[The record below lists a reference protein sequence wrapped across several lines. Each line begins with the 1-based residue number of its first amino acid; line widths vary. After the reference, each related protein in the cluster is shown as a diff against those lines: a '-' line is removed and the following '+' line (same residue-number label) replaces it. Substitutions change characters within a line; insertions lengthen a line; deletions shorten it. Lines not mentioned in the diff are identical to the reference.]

1 MKARTDLYA
10 HLTFIHSVACI
21 HRCIHSCI
29 YTYILAYIHTYIHRC
44 TQTTNIYANIYT
56 NIHTCILTVTH
67 IHTSIRTYICIYIR
81 TYIHTYMRAYIHTYG
96 QTWNLNTYLRT
107 NIIQNDVIL
116 LNTCLTLESPTPSH
130 FPEISLLLSNQELS
144 LKEYVEDWYY
154 LASAILMP
162 LRHLVRTI
170 HFRCRWREC
179 ACECARERFSSQW
192 CVLMTD
198 YTQTQTHTHTYE
210 HTRTQYHLWRV
221 TS

>member
-1 MKARTDLYA
+1 MHTNDQHICEHIYKHTYMHTYCYTHTYL
-10 HLTFIHSVACI
+10 
-21 HRCIHSCI
+21 
-29 YTYILAYIHTYIHRC
+29 YTYIHMYIHTYVHSYIHAC
-44 TQTTNIYANIYT
+44 V
-56 NIHTCILTVTH
+56 HT
-67 IHTSIRTYICIYIR
+67 YIR
-81 TYIHTYMRAYIHTYG
+81 TNMKFKYIP
-96 QTWNLNTYLRT
+96 T

-130 FPEISLLLSNQELS
+130 FPGISLLLSNKELS

-210 HTRTQYHLWRV
+210 HTRTQYHL
-221 TS
+221 